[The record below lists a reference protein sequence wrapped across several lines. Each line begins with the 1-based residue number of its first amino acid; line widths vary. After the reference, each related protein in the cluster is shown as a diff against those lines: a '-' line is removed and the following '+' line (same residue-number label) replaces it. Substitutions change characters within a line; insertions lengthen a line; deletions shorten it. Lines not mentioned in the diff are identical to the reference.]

1 MSSKQKIITSVHY
14 SIINKN
20 NGNLVGTGYKNFN
33 GALYNNETRSKILKL
48 QTDYNKSHKIYKMEI
63 AATPTYVVSKNE
75 KLVSRYSPIK
85 KSIRRIF
92 YNKRYK

>member
-1 MSSKQKIITSVHY
+1 MASKQKIITSVHY
-14 SIINKN
+14 HIINKN

-33 GALYNNETRSKILKL
+33 GALYNNLTRSKILKL
-48 QTDYNKSHKIYKMEI
+48 QSDYNKSHKIYKMEI

-85 KSIRRIF
+85 KSIRKIF